1 MGCFSRMN
9 LFLSMYFL
17 ELSFVKEEGRENEFV
32 VVVAQERMKDSVK
45 IAIVLILVNLM
56 EYVSIVD
63 CNKSNRDR

>member
-1 MGCFSRMN
+1 
-9 LFLSMYFL
+9 MYFL